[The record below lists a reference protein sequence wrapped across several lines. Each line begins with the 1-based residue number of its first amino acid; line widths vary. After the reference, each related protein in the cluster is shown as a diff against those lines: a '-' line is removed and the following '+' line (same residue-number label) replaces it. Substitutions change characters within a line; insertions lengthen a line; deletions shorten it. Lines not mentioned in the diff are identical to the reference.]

1 MTNENQETPFEQV
14 MVELADETQPFSLR
28 HLRAFSDMDSAS
40 LRILEQYWTNISD
53 NRKITLLEDL
63 EELMEADTLVCCD
76 GLAEFAMH
84 DTHPGVR
91 AQAIQLLWECE
102 HPHLI
107 NSFMAILEEDP
118 AEEVRA
124 AAAAALGKFVLLGE
138 LEEISREKTDP
149 VVAKLLDVIQRQPAG
164 QIQRKALESLGYS
177 SDASVPQLIKQAMQ
191 QEDTRWIASA
201 LFAMG
206 RSLDNRWDATVLE
219 HIKHNDLEVQIEA
232 VRAAG
237 DLEIAAAVDVLVELL
252 EEGDLDIELL
262 YQIYWALS
270 KIGGK
275 GVRELLERELQEA
288 IDEDQMDVL
297 DMALENLEFTE
308 DSEDFDLF
316 DIE

>member
-1 MTNENQETPFEQV
+1 MTNETQETPFEQV
-14 MVELADETQPFSLR
+14 MIELADEAQPFSPI
-28 HLRAFSDMDSAS
+28 HLRTFSDMNSAS
-40 LRILEQYWTNISD
+40 MQILKQSWEKVPVS
-53 NRKITLLEDL
+53 RKISLLEDL

-76 GLAEFAMH
+76 GLAEFAMQ
-84 DTHPGVR
+84 DDHPGVR

-107 NSFMAILEEDP
+107 KSFLSVLDNDQT
-118 AEEVRA
+118 EEVRA

-149 VVAKLLDVIQRQPAG
+149 VVVKLLEIVRLQPAG
-164 QIQRKALESLGYS
+164 LIQRKALESLGYS
-177 SDASVPQLIKQAMQ
+177 SDAGIPQLIKQAIQ
-191 QEDTRWIASA
+191 RDDPLWTASA

-206 RSLDNRWDATVLE
+206 RSLDERWEDTVMDHL
-219 HIKHNDLEVQIEA
+219 KHNDLGVQIEA
-232 VRAAG
+232 VRASG
-237 DLEIAAAVDVLVELL
+237 ELELTAAVDVLIELL
-252 EEGDLDIELL
+252 DEDDLDVELL
-262 YQIYWALS
+262 YQIYWSLS

-275 GVRELLERELQEA
+275 GVRERLERELHEA

-308 DSEDFDLF
+308 DAEDFDLF